1 MRTRR
6 SALAAIAPIAVALA
20 SFTAVPVAPAGAHS
34 GGRAQIYVDSI
45 RLEPQAG
52 GWLTT
57 LVVRDADSGR
67 PEPGFGV
74 EVSASDPAGQA
85 VGPVSLA
92 DPDADGRYTAL
103 VPMTE
108 GGWALTVEAG
118 EIPGGARAVRF
129 ITTWPITLQAG
140 RPLDLAGSRP
150 PASEGKSGAA
160 DRTIPLLFGVTAA
173 IALSTLVTLTR
184 SRRQRKPA
192 GPPPPDRPSATATRP
207 A

>member
-6 SALAAIAPIAVALA
+6 SVLAAIVPIVMPLA
-20 SFTAVPVAPAGAHS
+20 SLAALPTAPAGAHS
-34 GGRAQIYVDSI
+34 GGRAQLYVDSV
-45 RLEPQAG
+45 RLEPQAE

-74 EVSASDPAGQA
+74 ELTASDPAGQT

-92 DPDADGRYTAL
+92 DPDANGRYTAV

-108 GGWALTVEAG
+108 GGWALTVEAD
-118 EIPGGARAVRF
+118 EIPGGARAVPF
-129 ITTWPITLQAG
+129 KKTWPITLRAG
-140 RPLDLAGSRP
+140 QPLDLAGSRP
-150 PASEGKSGAA
+150 PASEGEAGAT
-160 DRTIPLLFGVTAA
+160 DRTIPLLFGVAAA

-184 SRRQRKPA
+184 TRRQRKA
-192 GPPPPDRPSATATRP
+192 ADPPPPDRASATATRP